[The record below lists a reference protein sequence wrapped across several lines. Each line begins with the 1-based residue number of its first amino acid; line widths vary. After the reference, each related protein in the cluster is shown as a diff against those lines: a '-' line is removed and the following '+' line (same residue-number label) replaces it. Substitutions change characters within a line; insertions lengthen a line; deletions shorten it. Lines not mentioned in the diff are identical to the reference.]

1 MNDKLSSL
9 EGFDS
14 GSNYKFGNKM
24 KVNDNPRS
32 LFDLSH
38 LNTLTM
44 DNAGK
49 LIPIALW
56 ETLPSDDF
64 DINVDCLLRVLP
76 QVVPLYSRQR
86 MYIYGFYSRYS
97 DLWNNWQVFMD
108 KGYTGNVTKTI
119 PTLHFQFSATTNNV
133 HQPYYEDEDT
143 HENVDYLVTPDSL
156 FDYMGLP
163 IGASLNDM
171 FNVTGL
177 LTGAGISA
185 LPFMMYLRIY
195 RDYFMNKNHWINDRV
210 MLPDDDSRF
219 RLNDAGE
226 LLSAKDESKHMYFDG
241 DNDITIDSNN
251 YTMGLLYHDYP
262 DDYFIS
268 ALPFT
273 QRGTAAKLNWSID
286 TSDLTASTTLSGINN
301 MTFANAYKNTDPLP
315 TNYDDFSGIGIY
327 YNSTP
332 PLNGVPF
339 AIPVTSTSSHP
350 NEADGFNSAMQT
362 QLNKLSATTTLSG
375 SSISLGITLEDIRK
389 LAIEQQEL
397 EQLAR
402 TDGSYRQFGLS
413 FFGETSRA
421 AYDFRPTY
429 IGGTYKNIAFTEVL
443 QTSGQSIPAEGET
456 GTPLG
461 TYAGHGISG
470 ISNGR
475 IGHIHCDDYGM
486 IMLVAC
492 IMPDVYYSQG
502 LDRIFTD
509 SLQSEKFMP
518 ERAKLGMQPIYNKEL
533 YYAGNNGADSGD
545 DNYLWAY
552 QNPFDYLRYLPNKIH
567 GKIAD
572 PTNNS
577 FYPYTQARHFTQLPN
592 WGRSFSNASDV
603 RKDYLVASTED
614 AYSAQFS
621 INIRAV
627 RPLPYRALPA
637 ELVH

>member
-1 MNDKLSSL
+1 MNGQLNSL

-14 GSNYKFGNKM
+14 GSNYRFGDKM
-24 KVNDNPRS
+24 KINNNPRS

-44 DNAGK
+44 NNAGL

-76 QVVPLYSRQR
+76 SVVPLYSRQR

-108 KGYTGNVTKTI
+108 KGYTGNVEKYI
-119 PTLHFQFSATTNNV
+119 PHFHVSGTRNIDYSSGEKVSA
-133 HQPYYEDEDT
+133 
-143 HENVDYLVTPDSL
+143 DSL
-156 FDYMGLP
+156 FDYLGLP
-163 IGASLNDM
+163 IGIGMSALANA
-171 FNVTGL
+171 N
-177 LTGAGISA
+177 ISM

-219 RLNDAGE
+219 RVNDDGQ
-226 LLSAKDESKHMYFDG
+226 LLSAVDESKSIKFMQT
-241 DNDITIDSNN
+241 NDIIYDSDNSV
-251 YTMGLLYHDYP
+251 YKIGLMYHDYP
-262 DDYFIS
+262 DDYFTS

-273 QRGTAAKLNWSID
+273 QRGTAAQLNWTID
-286 TSDLTASTTLSGINN
+286 TSDLSVNTKFTNLVLSKSVQDIDSDFYTSFDTDSVLSGYGMYWLSGNPS
-301 MTFANAYKNTDPLP
+301 TDNLP
-315 TNYDDFSGIGIY
+315 FNIKDSNY
-327 YNSTP
+327 N
-332 PLNGVPF
+332 
-339 AIPVTSTSSHP
+339 SHP
-350 NEADGFNSAMQT
+350 NQSDYFNSSAMRA
-362 QLNKLSATTTLSG
+362 LNT
-375 SSISLGITLEDIRK
+375 SISSTVSGNTIGLSISLEDIRK
-389 LAIEQQEL
+389 LAVEQQEL

-413 FFGETSRA
+413 FFGETSKA

-429 IGGTYKNIAFTEVL
+429 IGGTYKNIVFTEVL
-443 QTSGQSIPAEGET
+443 QTSGSSIPTTGESSS
-456 GTPLG
+456 PLG
-461 TYAGHGISG
+461 AYSGHGITG
-470 ISNGR
+470 ITNGR

-486 IMLVAC
+486 IMLIAC

-502 LDRIFTD
+502 LDRIYSD
-509 SLQSEKFMP
+509 SIQSEKFLP
-518 ERAKLGMQPIYNKEL
+518 ERAKLGMQPIYNKEI
-533 YYAGNNGADSGD
+533 YYAGNNGNSEGQ

-552 QNPFDYLRYLPNKIH
+552 QNPYDWLRYIPNHIH

-572 PTNNS
+572 PTNES

-592 WGRSFSNASDV
+592 WGRSFSNASNV
-603 RKDYLVASTED
+603 RKDYLYSYEED
-614 AYSAQFS
+614 AYSAQFN

-627 RPLPYRALPA
+627 RPLPYKAIPA
-637 ELVH
+637 QLVH

>member
-24 KVNDNPRS
+24 KINSNPRS

-108 KGYTGNVTKTI
+108 KGYTGNVTKKI
-119 PTLHFQFSATTNNV
+119 PTLHHNPSATSTNNISATTHSV
-133 HQPYYEDEDT
+133 GGETVQYYVE
-143 HENVDYLVTPDSL
+143 PDSL
-156 FDYMGLP
+156 YDYMGLP
-163 IGASLNDM
+163 IGAGYSSL
-171 FNVTGL
+171 FSTVAFGS
-177 LTGAGISA
+177 GAGISA

-219 RLNDAGE
+219 RLDDNGC
-226 LLSAKDESKHMYFDG
+226 LLSAKDESKRFLFDG
-241 DNDITIDSNN
+241 TEDITIVSND
-251 YTMGLLYHDYP
+251 YTMGLMYHDYP
-262 DDYFIS
+262 DDYFTS

-273 QRGTAAKLNWSID
+273 QRGTAAKLNWNVDVSDITATSETSFSNSLSLLTYQMTSSPATYD
-286 TSDLTASTTLSGINN
+286 TIYGTMSGNYPFTLVGGTADPQSRDLTIMGNV
-301 MTFANAYKNTDPLP
+301 NTKIKEGL
-315 TNYDDFSGIGIY
+315 
-327 YNSTP
+327 
-332 PLNGVPF
+332 
-339 AIPVTSTSSHP
+339 
-350 NEADGFNSAMQT
+350 NSAVST
-362 QLNKLSATTTLSG
+362 TTTLSG
-375 SSISLGITLEDIRK
+375 DTLTLGITLEDIRK

-413 FFGETSRA
+413 FFGETSKA

-475 IGHIHCDDYGM
+475 IGHIHCDDYGL
-486 IMLVAC
+486 IMLIAC

-509 SLQSEKFMP
+509 SIQSEKFMP
-518 ERAKLGMQPIYNKEL
+518 ERVKLGMQPIYNKEL

-572 PTNNS
+572 STNNS

-603 RKDYLVASTED
+603 RKDYLVASSED

-627 RPLPYRALPA
+627 RPLPYRAIPA

>member
-1 MNDKLSSL
+1 MNGQLNSL

-14 GSNYKFGNKM
+14 GSNYRFGDKM
-24 KVNDNPRS
+24 KINNNPRS

-44 DNAGK
+44 NNAGL

-76 QVVPLYSRQR
+76 SVVPLYSRQR

-108 KGYTGNVTKTI
+108 KGYTGNVEKYI
-119 PTLHFQFSATTNNV
+119 PHFHVSGTRNM
-133 HQPYYEDEDT
+133 
-143 HENVDYLVTPDSL
+143 DYSSGEKVTADSL
-156 FDYMGLP
+156 FDYLGLP
-163 IGASLNDM
+163 IGVGMSALANA
-171 FNVTGL
+171 N
-177 LTGAGISA
+177 ISM

-219 RLNDAGE
+219 RVNDDGQ
-226 LLSAKDESKHMYFDG
+226 LLSAVDESKSIKFMQT
-241 DNDITIDSNN
+241 NDIIYDSDNSV
-251 YTMGLLYHDYP
+251 YKIGLMYHDYP
-262 DDYFIS
+262 DDYFTS

-273 QRGTAAKLNWSID
+273 QRGTAAKLNWNID
-286 TSDLTASTTLSGINN
+286 TSNLTAETVLGGFNN
-301 MTFANAYKNTDPLP
+301 MAFAKGYNGTLP
-315 TNYDDFSGIGIY
+315 DNYASAGSDGLGFY
-327 YNSTP
+327 YYSYGTP
-332 PLNGVPF
+332 NNELPF
-339 AIPVTSTSSHP
+339 AVPVSNPDSHP
-350 NEADGFNSAMQT
+350 NQSDGFNTSIQN
-362 QLNKLSATTTLSG
+362 QLKKMTATTTLTG
-375 SSISLGITLEDIRK
+375 DTVGLSISLEDIRK
-389 LAIEQQEL
+389 LAVEQQEL

-413 FFGETSRA
+413 FFGETSKA

-429 IGGTYKNIAFTEVL
+429 IGGTYKNIVFTEVL
-443 QTSGQSIPAEGET
+443 QTSGSSIPTTGESSS
-456 GTPLG
+456 PLG
-461 TYAGHGISG
+461 AYSGHGITG

-486 IMLVAC
+486 IMLIAC

-502 LDRIFTD
+502 LDRIYSD
-509 SLQSEKFMP
+509 SIQSEKFLP
-518 ERAKLGMQPIYNKEL
+518 ERAKLGMQPIYNKEI
-533 YYAGNNGADSGD
+533 YYAGNNGNSEGQ

-552 QNPFDYLRYLPNKIH
+552 QNPYDWLRYIPNHIH

-572 PTNNS
+572 PTNDS

-592 WGRSFSNASDV
+592 WGRAFSNASNV
-603 RKDYLVASTED
+603 RKDYLYSNEED
-614 AYSAQFS
+614 AYSAQFN

-627 RPLPYRALPA
+627 RPLPYKAIPA
-637 ELVH
+637 QLVH

>member
-1 MNDKLSSL
+1 MNGQLNSL

-14 GSNYKFGNKM
+14 GSNYRFGDKM
-24 KVNDNPRS
+24 KINNNPRS

-44 DNAGK
+44 NNAGL

-76 QVVPLYSRQR
+76 SVVPLYSRQR

-108 KGYTGNVTKTI
+108 KGYTGNVEKYI
-119 PTLHFQFSATTNNV
+119 PHFHVSGSKNIDFESGEKIVA
-133 HQPYYEDEDT
+133 
-143 HENVDYLVTPDSL
+143 DSL
-156 FDYMGLP
+156 FDYLGLP
-163 IGASLNDM
+163 IGVGMYN
-171 FNVTGL
+171 
-177 LTGAGISA
+177 ISNA
-185 LPFMMYLRIY
+185 NISMLPFMMYLRIY

-219 RLNDAGE
+219 RVNDDGQ
-226 LLSAKDESKHMYFDG
+226 LLSAVDESKTIKFMQK
-241 DNDITIDSNN
+241 NDITYDSEHSV
-251 YTMGLLYHDYP
+251 YEIGLMYHDYA
-262 DDYFIS
+262 DDYFTS

-273 QRGTAAKLNWSID
+273 QRGTAAKLNWNVDVSDITAT
-286 TSDLTASTTLSGINN
+286 TSLSLND
-301 MTFANAYKNTDPLP
+301 MQFSKAFKNTESFPM
-315 TNYDDFSGIGIY
+315 YYSGAEHLGFY
-327 YNSTP
+327 YTTYA
-332 PLNGVPF
+332 GGDKIPF
-339 AIPVTSTSSHP
+339 AIPVTNPSDPST
-350 NEADGFNSAMQT
+350 NQNDIFNNAMKT
-362 QLNKLSATTTLSG
+362 QIGKMSATTTLSG
-375 SSISLGITLEDIRK
+375 DSLSLGITLEDIRK
-389 LAIEQQEL
+389 LAVEQQEL

-413 FFGETSRA
+413 FFGETSKA

-429 IGGTYKNIAFTEVL
+429 IGGTYKNIVFTEVL
-443 QTSGQSIPAEGET
+443 QTSGSSIPTTGESAS
-456 GTPLG
+456 PLG
-461 TYAGHGISG
+461 AYSGHGITG

-475 IGHIHCDDYGM
+475 IGHVHCDDYGM
-486 IMLVAC
+486 IMLIAC

-502 LDRIFTD
+502 LDRIYSD
-509 SLQSEKFMP
+509 SIQSEKFLP
-518 ERAKLGMQPIYNKEL
+518 ERAKLGMQPIYNKEI
-533 YYAGNNGADSGD
+533 YYAGNNGNSEGE

-552 QNPFDYLRYLPNKIH
+552 QNPFDYLRYIPNHIH

-572 PTNNS
+572 PNNES

-592 WGRSFSNASDV
+592 WGRSFSNASNV
-603 RKDYLVASTED
+603 RKDYLYSNEED

-627 RPLPYRALPA
+627 RPLPYKAIPA

>member
-1 MNDKLSSL
+1 MNDMLNSL

-24 KVNDNPRS
+24 KINNNPRS

-86 MYIYGFYSRYS
+86 LYVYGFYSRYS
-97 DLWNNWQVFMD
+97 DLWNNFQVFMD
-108 KGYTGNVTKTI
+108 KGYTGNVQKVIPYLHKVDATLGASNYSYSANETI
-119 PTLHFQFSATTNNV
+119 
-133 HQPYYEDEDT
+133 
-143 HENVDYLVTPDSL
+143 TPDSL
-156 FDYMGLP
+156 FDYIGLP
-163 IGASLNDM
+163 IGVEMDDIE
-171 FNVTGL
+171 
-177 LTGAGISA
+177 GAKISA

-219 RLNDAGE
+219 RLDDNGH
-226 LLSAKDESKHMYFDG
+226 LLSAVDQSKTIKFAQTDDVSING
-241 DNDITIDSNN
+241 ND
-251 YTMGLLYHDYP
+251 YTFGLMYHDYP
-262 DDYFIS
+262 DDYFTS

-273 QRGTAAKLNWSID
+273 QRGTSAKLPISMNLTVGLKDNVDVIGFRTQDSGTELSISKASISPGTFND
-286 TSDLTASTTLSGINN
+286 SPFVITNPSYVSDARNN
-301 MTFANAYKNTDPLP
+301 AKSFFNNA
-315 TNYDDFSGIGIY
+315 FEV
-327 YNSTP
+327 
-332 PLNGVPF
+332 NG
-339 AIPVTSTSSHP
+339 
-350 NEADGFNSAMQT
+350 Q
-362 QLNKLSATTTLSG
+362 
-375 SSISLGITLEDIRK
+375 SSIGITLEDIRK
-389 LAIEQQEL
+389 LAIQQQEL

-413 FFGETSRA
+413 FYGESSRA
-421 AYDFRPTY
+421 SYDFRPTY
-429 IGGTYKNIAFTEVL
+429 IGGTYKNIVFTEVL
-443 QTSGQSIPAEGET
+443 QTSGSSIPTT
-456 GTPLG
+456 GSSSSPLG
-461 TYAGHGISG
+461 AYSGHGITG
-470 ISNGR
+470 ISQGR

-486 IMLVAC
+486 IMLIAC

-518 ERAKLGMQPIYNKEL
+518 ERAKLGMQPIYNKEI
-533 YYAGNNGADSGD
+533 YYAGNNGSSSGE

-552 QNPFDYLRYLPNKIH
+552 QNPFDYLRYMPNKIH

-572 PTNNS
+572 FSNNS

-592 WGRSFSNASDV
+592 WGRAFSNAKNVS
-603 RKDYLVASTED
+603 KDYLFAPLED
-614 AYSAQFS
+614 AYTAQFN

-627 RPLPYRALPA
+627 RPLPYRAIPA
-637 ELVH
+637 ELIH